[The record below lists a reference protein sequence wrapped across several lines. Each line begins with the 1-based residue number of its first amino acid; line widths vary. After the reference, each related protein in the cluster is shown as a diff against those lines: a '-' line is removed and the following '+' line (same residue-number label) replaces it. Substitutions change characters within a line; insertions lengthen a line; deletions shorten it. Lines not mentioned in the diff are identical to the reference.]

1 MGLFDR
7 FRKRVHEVA
16 EETDGDALSVEAT
29 SDEAQALLQQPD
41 DAPVEAPMQPS
52 PQVGPEDDDDWD
64 DVDEE
69 PTQTAPQDDDDDWDT
84 WDDDE
89 PVAPVHLTKKERKF
103 LERQQKERKKREA
116 KAKKAMKKRGAVD
129 VARPQGSKVDLSMMR
144 TTTGRQLVQVAQAP
158 KGSSQTAAIQ
168 MEDGQSVDIDLGGG
182 VVSEGGRVIKPGEAL
197 DNLLEELEWVLL
209 ESDISSQASSAI
221 IDSLRNAL
229 VGARLRRGRHHHHRG
244 DGRRHRQPLRRE
256 AAGARLRRG
265 AELSKVLEA
274 ALKRALHA
282 LLQAGYWDFDATV
295 DGFIEA
301 GDLPVVIMLVG
312 VNGTGKTTTAAK
324 IAQRLLNN
332 GRSVIAAAGDTFR
345 AGAIQQLESHCER
358 LGIRCI
364 SSQRGG
370 DSAAIARDAIDSAKA
385 KGIDVVLVDTAG
397 RMQNKTNLMNELNK
411 VRKVTNPHLTLFVG
425 DSLAGNDAVE
435 QAKMFQDIMRFDGA
449 VLTKMDTD
457 AKGGAGLSIAYATG
471 RPIVFAGVGQG
482 YDDLMQFNPDWLLDQ
497 LFE

>member
-1 MGLFDR
+1 
-7 FRKRVHEVA
+7 
-16 EETDGDALSVEAT
+16 
-29 SDEAQALLQQPD
+29 
-41 DAPVEAPMQPS
+41 
-52 PQVGPEDDDDWD
+52 
-64 DVDEE
+64 
-69 PTQTAPQDDDDDWDT
+69 
-84 WDDDE
+84 
-89 PVAPVHLTKKERKF
+89 
-103 LERQQKERKKREA
+103 
-116 KAKKAMKKRGAVD
+116 MKKRGAEA
-129 VARPQGSKVDLSMMR
+129 VARPKGSKVDLSMMR
-144 TTTGRQLVQVAQAP
+144 TTTGRQLVNVEQAP
-158 KGSSQTAAIQ
+158 KGSTERAAIQ
-168 MEDGQSVDIDLGGG
+168 LQGGQSIDVDLGGG
-182 VVSEGGRVIKPGEAL
+182 VVAEGGRIIKPGEAL
-197 DNLLEELEWVLL
+197 ENLLEELEWVLL
-209 ESDISSQASSAI
+209 ESDISQHASSAI

-229 VGARLRRGRHHHHRG
+229 V
-244 DGRRHRQPLRRE
+244 
-256 AAGARLRRG
+256 GARLRRG

-282 LLQAGYWDFDATV
+282 LLEAGYWDFDATV

-301 GDLPVVIMLVG
+301 GDVPVVIMLVG

-435 QAKMFQDIMRFDGA
+435 QAQMFQEIMRFDGA

-457 AKGGAGLSIAYATG
+457 AKGGAGLSIAFATG

-482 YDDLMQFNPDWLLDQ
+482 YDDLLQFNPDWLLDQ

>member
-29 SDEAQALLQQPD
+29 SQEAQALANQQDP
-41 DAPVEAPMQPS
+41 APQPS
-52 PQVGPEDDDDWD
+52 QPIEEEWD
-64 DVDEE
+64 DVDVE
-69 PTQTAPQDDDDDWDT
+69 PVQSAPAEQDDDDDDWDT

-89 PVAPVHLTKKERKF
+89 PIAPVQLSKKERKL
-103 LERQQKERKKREA
+103 LERQEKDRRRQEE
-116 KAKKAMKKRGAVD
+116 KAKKAMKKRGAVA
-129 VARPQGSKVDLSMMR
+129 VARPKGSKVDLSMMR
-144 TTTGRQLVQVAQAP
+144 TTTGRQLVNVEQAP
-158 KGSSQTAAIQ
+158 KGSTERAAIQ
-168 MEDGQSVDIDLGGG
+168 LQGGQSIDVDLGGG
-182 VVSEGGRVIKPGEAL
+182 VVAEGGRIIKPGEAL
-197 DNLLEELEWVLL
+197 ENLLEELEWVLL
-209 ESDISSQASSAI
+209 ESDISQHASSAI

-229 VGARLRRGRHHHHRG
+229 I
-244 DGRRHRQPLRRE
+244 
-256 AAGARLRRG
+256 GARLRRG

-282 LLQAGYWDFDATV
+282 LLEAGYWDFDATV
-295 DGFIEA
+295 EGFIEA
-301 GDLPVVIMLVG
+301 GDVPVVIMLVG

-435 QAKMFQDIMRFDGA
+435 QAQMFQEIMRFDGA

-457 AKGGAGLSIAYATG
+457 AKGGAGLSIAFATG

-482 YDDLMQFNPDWLLDQ
+482 YDDLLQFNPDWLLDQ

>member
-1 MGLFDR
+1 MGLFDK
-7 FRKRVHEVA
+7 FRKRIHEVA
-16 EETDGDALSVEAT
+16 DEADGDALSVEASSPEAET
-29 SDEAQALLQQPD
+29 IVPVPEPPMVEASTDDEWD
-41 DAPVEAPMQPS
+41 DLDDLPEHEPVEA
-52 PQVGPEDDDDWD
+52 VEETDDDW
-64 DVDEE
+64 E
-69 PTQTAPQDDDDDWDT
+69 T

-89 PVAPVHLTKKERKF
+89 PMSTAHLTKKERKL
-103 LERQQKERKKREA
+103 LERKQREQERQEA
-116 KAKKAMKKRGAVD
+116 KAKKAMKRRGAVE
-129 VARPQGSKVDLSMMR
+129 VARPQGSKVDLAMMR
-144 TTTGRQLVQVAQAP
+144 TTTGRQLVEVQQAP
-158 KGSSQTAAIQ
+158 RGSSKAASI
-168 MEDGQSVDIDLGGG
+168 EVEGGATIDVDLGGG
-182 VVSEGGRVIKPGEAL
+182 VVAEGGRIIKPGEAL

-209 ESDISSQASSAI
+209 ESDISQQATSAI
-221 IDSLRNAL
+221 IDSLRHAL
-229 VGARLRRGRHHHHRG
+229 VGARLRK
-244 DGRRHRQPLRRE
+244 
-256 AAGARLRRG
+256 G

-282 LLQAGYWDFDATV
+282 LLEAGYWDFDATV
-295 DGFIEA
+295 QGFLDQ
-301 GDLPVVIMLVG
+301 GDVPVVIMLVG

-332 GRSVIAAAGDTFR
+332 GHSVIAAAGDTFR

-358 LGIRCI
+358 LGIRCV

-471 RPIVFAGVGQG
+471 RPIVFAGVGQEYG
-482 YDDLMQFNPDWLLDQ
+482 DLLQFNPQWLLDQ

>member
-1 MGLFDR
+1 MGLFDK
-7 FRKRVHEVA
+7 FRRRVREVA
-16 EETDGDALSVEAT
+16 SDVDEQALSADANSVEAK
-29 SDEAQALLQQPD
+29 ELLNTPKG
-41 DAPVEAPMQPS
+41 PS
-52 PQVGPEDDDDWD
+52 KPTEDWD
-64 DVDEE
+64 DLEAIEATEEVAQTTSSPDE
-69 PTQTAPQDDDDDWDT
+69 DWDE

-89 PVAPVHLTKKERKF
+89 PTAPIVLTKKERKF
-103 LERQQKERKKREA
+103 LERQEKERKKKAA
-116 KAKKAMKKRGAVD
+116 KVAKDMKKRGAVD
-129 VARPQGSKVDLSMMR
+129 VARPRGSKVDLTMMR
-144 TTTGRQLVQVAQAP
+144 TTTGRQLVKVKQDP
-158 KGSSQTAAIQ
+158 KGSSKTAKLETEA
-168 MEDGQSVDIDLGGG
+168 GTTLDIELGGG
-182 VVSEGGRVIKPGEAL
+182 VVNEGGRIIKPSAAL

-209 ESDISSQASSAI
+209 ESDISQHATSALI
-221 IDSLRNAL
+221 SSLRTAL
-229 VGARLRRGRHHHHRG
+229 IGSRLRK
-244 DGRRHRQPLRRE
+244 
-256 AAGARLRRG
+256 G
-265 AELSKVLEA
+265 AELPKVLEA
-274 ALKRALHA
+274 ALKRALHG
-282 LLQAGYWDFDATV
+282 LLEAGYWDFDASV
-295 DGFIEA
+295 KAFIDA
-301 GDLPVVIMLVG
+301 GDAPVVIMMVG

-332 GRSVIAAAGDTFR
+332 NISVIAAAGDTFR
-345 AGAIQQLESHCER
+345 AGAIQQLESHCEN

-385 KGIDVVLVDTAG
+385 RGIDVVLVDTAG

-435 QAKMFQDIMRFDGA
+435 QAKMFQEIMRFDGA

-482 YDDLMQFNPDWLLDQ
+482 YDDLLQFEPQWLLDQ

>member
-16 EETDGDALSVEAT
+16 DDADGDALSVDAA
-29 SDEAQALLQQPD
+29 SKEAQEVIERHLHPTAS
-41 DAPVEAPMQPS
+41 AEEEW
-52 PQVGPEDDDDWD
+52 EDLD
-64 DVDEE
+64 DVPDVEEALSPSEE
-69 PTQTAPQDDDDDWDT
+69 PEEGDDDWDT

-89 PVAPVHLTKKERKF
+89 PTVASNLSKKERKL
-103 LERQQKERKKREA
+103 LERQQREA
-116 KAKKAMKKRGAVD
+116 ERQAAKSAKAMKKRGAVEM
-129 VARPQGSKVDLSMMR
+129 ARPEGSRVDLAMMR
-144 TTTGRQLVQVAQAP
+144 TTTGRQLVEVQQAP
-158 KGSSQTAAIQ
+158 RGGSQSAMLETAEGTTIN
-168 MEDGQSVDIDLGGG
+168 VDLGGG
-182 VVSEGGRVIKPGEAL
+182 VVSEGGRIIKPGEAL

-209 ESDISSQASSAI
+209 ESDISQHASSAI
-221 IDSLRNAL
+221 IDSLRTAL
-229 VGARLRRGRHHHHRG
+229 VGARLRK
-244 DGRRHRQPLRRE
+244 
-256 AAGARLRRG
+256 GAD
-265 AELSKVLEA
+265 LSKVLEA
-274 ALKRALHA
+274 ALKRALHS
-282 LLQAGYWDFDATV
+282 LLEAGYWDFDATV
-295 DGFIEA
+295 QSYLDS
-301 GDLPVVIMLVG
+301 GDVPVVIMLVG
-312 VNGTGKTTTAAK
+312 VNGTGKTPTAAK

-332 GRSVIAAAGDTFR
+332 GLSVIAAAGDTFR

-370 DSAAIARDAIDSAKA
+370 DSAAIARDAIESAKA

-435 QAKMFQDIMRFDGA
+435 QAKMFQEIMRFDGA

-457 AKGGAGLSIAYATG
+457 AKGGAGLSIAFATG
-471 RPIVFAGVGQG
+471 RPIVFAGVGQN
-482 YDDLMQFNPDWLLDQ
+482 YEDLLQFEPQWLLDQ